1 MILLSVSA
9 LVFFFVLIVY
19 VNWKYSAEHEQDWLK
34 CDDDFI
40 WFNMQEGE
48 IDWMID
54 DITK

>member
-48 IDWMID
+48 IDWMIE